1 MPAKKFICL
10 LPKHAD
16 VHFDT
21 SLTSAFAASWRTHH
35 ATCVPA
41 MRMTAPNPEKP
52 SKSHQLAAF
61 GTAFGADSASAA
73 AHEQGVELADRE
85 LAPGRAAVVAL
96 VRTLGRLHL
105 A

>member
-16 VHFDT
+16 VRFDT
-21 SLTSAFAASWRTHH
+21 SLTSALWRLWRTHH

-52 SKSHQLAAF
+52 SKSRQLAAF
-61 GTAFGADSASAA
+61 GTDFGADSLSA
-73 AHEQGVELADRE
+73 
-85 LAPGRAAVVAL
+85 RA
-96 VRTLGRLHL
+96 
-105 A
+105 